1 MLDREWGIGAIAPR
15 IPFESRSGVMGM
27 RDWKDRLGIFAS
39 ALCAVHCAATPIL
52 VATLPTLQLTE
63 WMADPRFHQTA
74 AAICCGL
81 VALAIAPSIFRFR
94 DFRLLGLAST
104 GLGLIL
110 TAAFAM
116 PETCCS
122 TELSSSSLVGPANSH
137 VAADHDHEPI
147 HHDHHHPHSN
157 DSVESPEVSMAGLA
171 VAQPWMTP
179 IGGFLLILAHGLNIR
194 RKWKSSCDANRC
206 CTPSVSQ
213 EQLPLR
219 RAS

>member
-1 MLDREWGIGAIAPR
+1 
-15 IPFESRSGVMGM
+15 MGM

-63 WMADPRFHQTA
+63 WMADPRFHQSA

-94 DFRLLGLAST
+94 DFRLLGLTST

-116 PETCCS
+116 PENCCS
-122 TELSSSSLVGPANSH
+122 TELSRASLAGPANSH
-137 VAADHDHEPI
+137 AAADHDHDHDHDHI
-147 HHDHHHPHSN
+147 HHDHPPSSSS
-157 DSVESPEVSMAGLA
+157 DSAASPAVSMAGLA

-179 IGGFLLILAHGLNIR
+179 IGGFFLILAHGLNIR
-194 RKWKSSCDANRC
+194 RKWKESCDANRC
-206 CTPSVSQ
+206 CSATVS
-213 EQLPLR
+213 EELPPLR